1 MSVTNTAGTT
11 TAGAVDTTTDPTDGT
26 AAAKTG
32 TTEPREPHV
41 EHLRSRTIDSG
52 RSLTDVY
59 HDAVDAALTDNG
71 ALDRHRTANLAD
83 DTVAELTERI
93 ERAGVKYLY
102 YMLPTLG
109 SRTVAKMVPAKH
121 VVRNLEKGISF
132 HRTALSDLQS
142 DIHGNLIGGGIEAK
156 EFVGLPQPETFQQL
170 PWDGEVGRIF
180 CAAYEPDH
188 LTTVGGRPNAL
199 DSRANMHRTHQLL
212 KDVFGLTMKSGT
224 EPEMVWSGSSI
235 EPKLVPGH
243 SPAYQVENLEVM
255 RPIYKRLEEY
265 ATALD
270 FDMIEG
276 DYEDKGQIE
285 LNWMFDDIERTAD
298 RLVTYRQICSQ
309 VAREFGV
316 QASFMPKPYL
326 GSMGN
331 GCHHNISLWDDEG
344 TNAFVTPG
352 VTELHMSQL
361 GRWAIG
367 GILEHAAGM
376 MLVMA
381 STVNSYKRFWD
392 PGQFAPARANWGL
405 DDRSSLV
412 RISANGRAEVR
423 VPDSAV
429 NPYLS
434 HALLIAAMAD
444 GIGNRIEPPR
454 AGDAGVALPLSLG
467 EAIDAFR
474 ADEYLQRSL
483 PEQLAET
490 YLEMKADEWA
500 RYCGSVSQ
508 WEFDQYWQAIP

>member
-1 MSVTNTAGTT
+1 MSNNLSTQSG
-11 TAGAVDTTTDPTDGT
+11 G
-26 AAAKTG
+26 
-32 TTEPREPHV
+32 EPILEK
-41 EHLRSRTIDSG
+41 LSTQAINLG
-52 RSLTDVY
+52 RNLTDVY
-59 HDAVDAALTDNG
+59 HDRVDAALSDND
-71 ALDRHRTANLAD
+71 AFARHQQQNLSD
-83 DTVAELTERI
+83 ESVAEITEKI
-93 ERAGVKYLY
+93 ERSGVKYLY

-132 HRTALSDLQS
+132 HRTALSDLQT
-142 DIHGNLIGGGIEAK
+142 DIFGNLIGGGVEAK
-156 EFVGLPQPETFQQL
+156 EFVGLPQPESFQQL

-180 CAAYEPDH
+180 CAAYEPEH
-188 LTTVGGRPNAL
+188 LVNVGGRPLAI
-199 DSRANMHRTHQLL
+199 DSRANMQRTHQLL
-212 KDVFGLTMKSGT
+212 KDTFGLTMKSGT
-224 EPEMVWSGSSI
+224 EPEMVWKGDSI
-235 EPKLVPGH
+235 EPNIVPGH

-255 RPIYKRLEEY
+255 RPIFKRLEEY

-285 LNWMFDDIERTAD
+285 LNWMFDDIELTAD

-331 GCHHNISLWDDEG
+331 GCHHNISLWDEEG
-344 TNAFVTPG
+344 RNTFEVEG
-352 VTELHMSQL
+352 VKELHMSQL

-367 GILEHAAGM
+367 GILKHSPGM
-376 MLVMA
+376 MLIMA

-405 DDRSSLV
+405 DDRASLV

-423 VPDSAV
+423 VPDASV

-434 HALLIAAMAD
+434 HALLIASIAD
-444 GIGNRIEPPR
+444 GIGNQIEPPQ
-454 AGDAGVALPLSLG
+454 AGEAGEALPLSLG

-474 ADEYLQRSL
+474 ADEYIQRSL
-483 PEQLAET
+483 PDTLSEI
-490 YLEMKADEWA
+490 YLEMKSDEWA
-500 RYCGSVSQ
+500 RYCGAVTE

>member
-1 MSVTNTAGTT
+1 MTNHSTT
-11 TAGAVDTTTDPTDGT
+11 TV
-26 AAAKTG
+26 
-32 TTEPREPHV
+32 EPHV
-41 EHLRSRTIDSG
+41 EKLQTAAVELG
-52 RSLTDVY
+52 RNLGDFYRESVE
-59 HDAVDAALTDNG
+59 AALNDNG
-71 ALDRHRTANLAD
+71 AFGYHQEQNLED
-83 DTVAELTERI
+83 DTVAEIVEKI
-93 ERAGVKYLY
+93 ERSGVKYLY

-109 SRTVAKMVPAKH
+109 ARTVAKMVPAKH
-121 VVRNLEKGISF
+121 IVRNLEKGIAF

-142 DIHGNLIGGGIEAK
+142 DIFGNLIGGGIEAK
-156 EFVGLPQPETFQQL
+156 EFVGLPEPESFQQL

-180 CAAYEPDH
+180 CAAYEPEH
-188 LTTVGGRPNAL
+188 LPGVGGRPLAI
-199 DSRANMHRTHQLL
+199 DSRANMQRTHQLL
-212 KDVFGLTMKSGT
+212 KDVFSLTMKSGT
-224 EPEMVWSGSSI
+224 EPEMTWTGDSI
-235 EPKLVPGH
+235 EPTLIPGH

-316 QASFMPKPYL
+316 KASFMPKPYL

-331 GCHHNISLWDDEG
+331 GCHHNLSLWGDEG
-344 TNAFVTPG
+344 TNTFITPG

-367 GILEHAAGM
+367 GVLKHAPAM

-392 PGQFAPARANWGL
+392 PGQFAPASADWGL
-405 DDRSSLV
+405 DDRASMV

-423 VPDSAV
+423 VPDASV

-434 HALLIAAMAD
+434 HSLLVSAMAD
-444 GIGNRIEPPR
+444 GIGNEIEPPA
-454 AGDAGVALPLSLG
+454 AGSGGVDLPMTLG
-467 EAIDAFR
+467 EAIEAFKSSDWIQ
-474 ADEYLQRSL
+474 ANL
-483 PEQLAET
+483 PEDLRRI
-490 YLEMKADEWA
+490 YLEMKSDEWA
-500 RYCGSVSQ
+500 RYCGAVTE
-508 WEFDQYWQAIP
+508 WEFNQYWQAIP

>member
-1 MSVTNTAGTT
+1 MTNETM
-11 TAGAVDTTTDPTDGT
+11 T
-26 AAAKTG
+26 AA
-32 TTEPREPHV
+32 EPHV
-41 EHLRSRTIDSG
+41 EKLQTAATTLG
-52 RSLTDVY
+52 RNLGDYYRESVE
-59 HDAVDAALTDNG
+59 AALGDNG
-71 ALDRHRTANLAD
+71 AFAAHQEANLDD

-93 ERAGVKYLY
+93 ERSGVQYLY

-121 VVRNLEKGISF
+121 VVRNLEKGIAF

-142 DIHGNLIGGGIEAK
+142 DIFGNLIGGGVEAK
-156 EFVGLPQPETFQQL
+156 EFVGLPEPESFQQL

-180 CAAYEPDH
+180 CTAYEPEH
-188 LTTVGGRPNAL
+188 LPGVGGRPLAV
-199 DSRANMHRTHQLL
+199 DSRAHMRRTHQLL
-212 KDVFGLTMKSGT
+212 KDVFGLTMKSIAPT
-224 EPEMVWSGSSI
+224 LI
-235 EPKLVPGH
+235 PGH

-265 ATALD
+265 ATALG

-276 DYEDKGQIE
+276 DYEDQGQIE

-316 QASFMPKPYL
+316 EASFMPKPYL

-331 GCHHNISLWDDEG
+331 GCHHNLSLWDDDGEN
-344 TNAFVTPG
+344 TFITPG

-367 GILEHAAGM
+367 GVLKHAPAM

-392 PGQFAPARANWGL
+392 PGQFAPARADWGL
-405 DDRSSLV
+405 DDRASMV

-423 VPDSAV
+423 VPDAAV

-434 HALLIAAMAD
+434 HSLLVSAMAD
-444 GIGNRIEPPR
+444 GIGHEIEP
-454 AGDAGVALPLSLG
+454 DAPGSGGVALPMSLG
-467 EAIDAFR
+467 EAIEAFR
-474 ADEYLQRSL
+474 EDEWVQNNL
-483 PEQLAET
+483 PDDLRRI
-490 YLEMKADEWA
+490 YVDMKSDEWA
-500 RYCGSVSQ
+500 RYCGAVTE
-508 WEFDQYWQAIP
+508 WEFNQYWQAIP